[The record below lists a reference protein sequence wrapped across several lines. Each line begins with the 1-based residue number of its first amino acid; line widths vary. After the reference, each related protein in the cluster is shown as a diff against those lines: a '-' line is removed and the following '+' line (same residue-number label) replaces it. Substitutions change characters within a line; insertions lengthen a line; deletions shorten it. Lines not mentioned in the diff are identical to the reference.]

1 MADLFLLLWRMY
13 NKTWIIFVL
22 TFFWLRADYFN
33 SESTF
38 FNLKF
43 EKLSENKFFCKT
55 VFDSSQKVWMGL
67 IYERIFFNSQALS
80 LKLNFFNTNIE
91 KKVIY
96 WFKTLLAVPP
106 NETRM
111 CTSKVW
117 PLVPQDRTQPGL
129 GLHSSVFWANRSFF
143 AKKKSE

>member
-33 SESTF
+33 AESTF

-43 EKLSENKFFCKT
+43 EKLSENKLFGKT
-55 VFDSSQKVWMGL
+55 VCDSSQKVWMGL

-91 KKVIY
+91 KK
-96 WFKTLLAVPP
+96 
-106 NETRM
+106 
-111 CTSKVW
+111 
-117 PLVPQDRTQPGL
+117 
-129 GLHSSVFWANRSFF
+129 
-143 AKKKSE
+143 